1 MIFNTRTLLSS
12 AMVRTSPG
20 LTPWPGDVSRT
31 PLMRTWPEAT
41 SSAAL
46 ERAFTTRACHSH
58 LSRRWRSDGVSDIG
72 RSGVPRSPA
81 AQHDAADQSFLLLEA
96 SCSLSAASLANGEFG
111 STGRSRSRGL
121 ALDA

>member
-1 MIFNTRTLLSS
+1 
-12 AMVRTSPG
+12 MVRTSPIFTARAG
-20 LTPWPGDVSRT
+20 VVSRV
-31 PLMRTWPEAT
+31 PLIRTCPA
-41 SSAAL
+41 SIRSAAL

-58 LSRRWRSDGVSDIG
+58 LSRRWRSDGVSRIG
-72 RSGVPRSPA
+72 LSGVSAPA

-96 SCSLSAASLANGEFG
+96 SCSLSAASLAKGEFG